1 MIVIF
6 APHGMDRD
14 DALVRTRWIADQTLH
29 VLAQRALRTTA
40 VLDDQATRHNLEQAV
55 TEGVVG
61 IAFFSHGRQAN
72 IGQSKHD
79 GRPIVVDDAIMGLDG
94 PALHR
99 DNLHIMNGRWGHAL
113 ACHAGTELAAQAC
126 AAGATC
132 FVGYKGTIS
141 VEWHPEALPADVA
154 PLVAALVTQTT
165 CGLALGVRDE
175 QKLYDDVREIAE
187 AIEAWCQHNPERAE
201 GLLLEVT
208 AWQLADRL
216 VYRCAT

>member
-6 APHGMDRD
+6 APHGIDRD
-14 DALVRTRWIADQTLH
+14 DALVRTRWMADQTLR
-29 VLAQRALRTTA
+29 VLAQRALTTTA
-40 VLDDQATRHNLEQAV
+40 VLDEQATRINLEQAV
-55 TEGVVG
+55 NEGVVG
-61 IAFFSHGRQAN
+61 VAFFSHGRQAS
-72 IGQSKHD
+72 IRQQD
-79 GRPIVVDDAIMGLDG
+79 GRPIIVDDAIMGLDG
-94 PALHR
+94 PALQR

-132 FVGYKGTIS
+132 FVGYEGTIS
-141 VEWHPEALPADVA
+141 VEWHPEALPADVV

-165 CGLALGVRDE
+165 CGLALGIRDE

-187 AIEAWCQHNPERAE
+187 AIETWCQQNPERAE

-216 VYRCAT
+216 VYRSAP